1 MKDNLESKTMFRNY
15 MLLILL
21 FVGMIV
27 MVLYICE
34 LYKVSD
40 EERKRVP
47 IIEGALQE
55 IYNDDL
61 EHYIM
66 DNPTTIIYMCTANGD
81 VCREF
86 ERDFS
91 KLLKKKDYSN
101 QLIYLNLTDL
111 NQEEFVKNFNNLY
124 NYKKQLTSYYPA
136 FILFEDG
143 KVKNILQGN
152 KDKPLNIIKVK
163 QFLELNGGE

>member
-47 IIEGALQE
+47 IIEGSLQE